1 VTGYLIRRV
10 LQAAFTVLLVTIAA
24 FGLIHLA
31 PGGELRIMLGKNAAN
46 PLALAA
52 LKAKLGLNQP
62 IPLQYLDWL
71 WRLLHGDFGYDYYN
85 SQSVGTQLAAGI
97 GVSGYIVLLA
107 TIISVLVAVP
117 LGVIQAIR
125 RNTWIDHTI
134 TTFSF
139 VAYGIPI
146 FFLGLVVQQIFQQD
160 LGLVP
165 LEAQLTSF
173 TQALTNPLA
182 IMLPVFTLVVSGVAG
197 YSRYMRSAMLDQ
209 ITQEYVRTA
218 IAKGAHRN
226 RVIYGHV
233 LRNALIPMV
242 TLIGFSLPALAGG
255 ALIVEYVF
263 NIDGIGLMTIK
274 ASFNSDFVFI
284 LGSTLIVAVLAVLGS
299 LLADI
304 SYAALDPRVRLDS

>member
-1 VTGYLIRRV
+1 MTGYLIRRA
-10 LQAAFTVLLVTIAA
+10 LQAVFTVLLVTVAA

-31 PGGELRIMLGKNAAN
+31 PGGEIHILLGKHAN
-46 PLALAA
+46 DPLAIAA
-52 LKAKLGLNQP
+52 LNAQLGLNRP
-62 IPLQYLDWL
+62 IPVQYLSWL
-71 WRLLHGDFGYDYYN
+71 WGLLHGNFGFDYIA
-85 SQSVGTQLAAGI
+85 SQSVGTLLRSGI

-107 TIISVLVAVP
+107 TVFSVLIAVP
-117 LGVIQAIR
+117 LGVLQAVR

-139 VAYGIPI
+139 IAYGIPI

-160 LGLVP
+160 LSLVP
-165 LEAQLTSF
+165 TQLQLTSF
-173 TQALTNPLA
+173 TQAFTNPLGVV
-182 IMLPVFTLVVSGVAG
+182 LPVFTLVISGVAG

-218 IAKGAHRN
+218 IAKGAHRR

-263 NIDGIGLMTIK
+263 NINGIGLQTIK
-274 ASFNSDFVFI
+274 ASFNSDYVFI

>member
-1 VTGYLIRRV
+1 MTGYLIRRF
-10 LQAAFTVLLVTIAA
+10 LQALFTVLLVTVAA

-31 PGGELRIMLGKNAAN
+31 PGGEVRILLGKQAN
-46 PLALAA
+46 DPVALAA
-52 LKAKLGLNQP
+52 LNAKLGLNQP
-62 IPLQYLDWL
+62 VPLQYIHWL
-71 WRLLHGDFGYDYYN
+71 VRLLHGDFGFDYIS
-85 SQSVGTQLAAGI
+85 SQPVSQILRNGI
-97 GVSGYIVLLA
+97 GVSGYIVLWA
-107 TIISVLVAVP
+107 TIFSVLIAVP
-117 LGVIQAIR
+117 MGVVQAVR
-125 RNTWIDHTI
+125 RNTWLDHTI

-139 VAYGIPI
+139 IAYGVPT

-160 LGLVP
+160 LSLIPVQQ
-165 LEAQLTSF
+165 QLSTFS
-173 TQALTNPLA
+173 QALTDPVGV
-182 IMLPVFTLVVSGVAG
+182 ILPVFTLVISGVAG

-218 IAKGAHRN
+218 IAKGAGRR

-263 NIDGIGLMTIK
+263 NINGIGLQTIK
-274 ASFNSDFVFI
+274 ASFNSDYVLI
-284 LGSTLIVAVLAVLGS
+284 LGSTLIVAIMAVLGS
-299 LLADI
+299 FLADI

>member
-1 VTGYLIRRV
+1 MTGYLIRRA
-10 LQAAFTVLLVTIAA
+10 LQAVFTVLLVTIAA
-24 FGLIHLA
+24 FGLIHLV
-31 PGGELRIMLGKNAAN
+31 PGGEVHILLGKQAN
-46 PLALAA
+46 DPLALAA
-52 LKAKLGLNQP
+52 LNAELGLNRP
-62 IPLQYLDWL
+62 IPVQYLSWL
-71 WRLLHGDFGYDYYN
+71 WGLLHGDFGFDYFQ
-85 SQSVGTQLAAGI
+85 SQPVGTLLRAGI

-107 TIISVLVAVP
+107 TVFSVLIAVP
-117 LGVIQAIR
+117 LGVLQAIR
-125 RNTWIDHTI
+125 RNSWIDHTI

-139 VAYGIPI
+139 IAYGIPI

-160 LGLVP
+160 LSLIP
-165 LEAQLTSF
+165 TQIQLTSF
-173 TQALTNPLA
+173 TQAFTDPLG
-182 IMLPVFTLVVSGVAG
+182 IVLPVFTLVISGVAG

-218 IAKGAHRN
+218 IAKGAHRR

-263 NIDGIGLMTIK
+263 NIDGIGLQTIK
-274 ASFNSDFVFI
+274 AAFNSDYVFI